1 MNEIT
6 TQISDLETKIEGLK
20 AKIKSVDDVEK
31 YKNRIAELKADEKR
45 LAKEYEQLESE
56 LFVIEEFIRTKVK
69 MLDEKINSK
78 FKYVRFKLFNQQIN
92 GGLDECCEA
101 LINTNGC
108 WTPYSD
114 ANAAG
119 RINGGIDII
128 NTLSEYY
135 NFNAPLFIDNSESVV
150 ELAKAKGQVFRLV
163 VSGSDK
169 TLRIETE
176 DK

>member
-1 MNEIT
+1 
-6 TQISDLETKIEGLK
+6 
-20 AKIKSVDDVEK
+20 
-31 YKNRIAELKADEKR
+31 
-45 LAKEYEQLESE
+45 
-56 LFVIEEFIRTKVK
+56 
-69 MLDEKINSK
+69 MLDEKINGR

-92 GGLDECCEA
+92 GALDECCEA

-108 WTPYSD
+108 WTPYGD

-135 NFNAPLFIDNSESVV
+135 GFEAPIFIDNAESVV
-150 ELAKAKGQVFRLV
+150 DLAETKTQAIRLI

-169 TLRIETE
+169 TLRIEME
-176 DK
+176 GV